1 MLRLNFVPITPFA
14 FVLFWSRK
22 IRLFHIANS
31 GKDGG
36 IYIARDEEQNT
47 KLTFVFFHLH
57 IMQMYRVYSVQDF
70 FIAKKK
76 DRTAED
82 NNEIRRLCAHDSP
95 CRVKLNRKGRY
106 Y

>member
-70 FIAKKK
+70 FYSQKKK
-76 DRTAED
+76 IEQQKIIMKYVDYVLTTVLAE
-82 NNEIRRLCAHDSP
+82 SS
-95 CRVKLNRKGRY
+95 
-106 Y
+106 

>member
-22 IRLFHIANS
+22 IQLFHIANS

-70 FIAKKK
+70 FYSKTHTHTQTQIEQQKIIMKYV
-76 DRTAED
+76 DYVLTTVLAE
-82 NNEIRRLCAHDSP
+82 SS
-95 CRVKLNRKGRY
+95 
-106 Y
+106 

>member
-14 FVLFWSRK
+14 FVLFWSRN

-36 IYIARDEEQNT
+36 IYIARDEEQNI

-57 IMQMYRVYSVQDF
+57 IMQMYRVYSVQDL
-70 FIAKKK
+70 FIAKKNQIEQQK
-76 DRTAED
+76 IIMKYVDYMLTTVLE
-82 NNEIRRLCAHDSP
+82 SS
-95 CRVKLNRKGRY
+95 
-106 Y
+106 